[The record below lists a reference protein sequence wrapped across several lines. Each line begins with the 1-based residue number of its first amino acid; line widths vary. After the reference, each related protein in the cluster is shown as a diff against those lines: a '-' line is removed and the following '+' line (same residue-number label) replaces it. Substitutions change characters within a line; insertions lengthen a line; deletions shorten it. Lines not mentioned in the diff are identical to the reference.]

1 MAGKTL
7 EKYRST
13 SHGFK
18 ITVVIL
24 LFLLS
29 ALRLYLIQYF
39 PTTEIIPEKLLF
51 LVILIILFYLWI
63 QEMLDFHK
71 MARMNA
77 ELRLAQEQLK
87 NAEIDT
93 IGALIKTVEAKD
105 LYTRGHSERVTKIAL
120 DIAKEMHLSKEQINT
135 ISRASILHDIGKIG
149 LSDAVLNKKEKLT
162 DEEFEMIKKHP
173 DNAAGILEPLRFL
186 NTEKDI
192 IVQHHERYDGKGY
205 PKGLKAADIS
215 FEAMIIS
222 VADAFDAMNSKRA
235 YREALSK
242 DVIISE
248 LEKSRGTQHSPAVVN
263 VFLMMLKD
271 NPQLWEK

>member
-1 MAGKTL
+1 MAGKAL

-24 LFLLS
+24 LFLLTT
-29 ALRLYLIQYF
+29 LRLYLIQYF
-39 PTTEIIPEKLLF
+39 PANEIIPEKFLF
-51 LVILIILFYLWI
+51 LVILLILFYLWI

-71 MARMNA
+71 MARMNTD
-77 ELRLAQEQLK
+77 LRLAQEHLK
-87 NAEIDT
+87 DAEIDT

-105 LYTRGHSERVTKIAL
+105 LYTRGHSERVTRIAL
-120 DIAKEMHLSKEQINT
+120 DIARQMHLSEEKINV

-173 DNAAGILEPLRFL
+173 DNAAGILEPLKFL
-186 NTEKDI
+186 NSEKDI

-205 PKGLKAADIS
+205 PKGLKAMDIS

-242 DVIISE
+242 EVIISE
-248 LEKSRGTQHSPAVVN
+248 LEKSRGTQHSPEVVDT
-263 VFLMMLKD
+263 FLKMLEKY
-271 NPQLWEK
+271 PQLWEK